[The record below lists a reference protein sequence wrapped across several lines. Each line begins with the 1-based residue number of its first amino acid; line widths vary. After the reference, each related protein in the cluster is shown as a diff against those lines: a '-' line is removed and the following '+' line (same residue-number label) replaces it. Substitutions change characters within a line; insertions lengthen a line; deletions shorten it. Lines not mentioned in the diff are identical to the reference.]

1 LLKIVSKISYKLSI
15 NAIYVLFSIVAD
27 QLLSPVEFGKFS
39 ILLALQILI
48 FNFVDIFNFKYLL
61 GEFSSPLRKIQ
72 LKKFFSFKLLW
83 GWLFIG
89 LLTCLYIF
97 YNISFFIV
105 IILFLINYLQL
116 LSSTLATYI
125 FSNEND
131 SKLLVSNGL
140 GFIMSALYISI
151 FYFIEKSF
159 SLEVLFIAILI
170 YRVSELFYLY
180 FIGFSGLKLRI
191 SHIDT
196 SIKKKDFKK
205 SFSFYLQIIVSIGGA
220 KLTIIYLPLILSY
233 NDISIIATYEYVV
246 AIPLFFLSVL
256 TMSTYSKLVHNQ
268 SMLIANIKK
277 YQLFIRKYYLKASL
291 VIVFFIIIQTL
302 YIVYDKQSLYPYI
315 GFLIIHDILLVA
327 TSIQGYILFFWKMNK
342 IVIILSFMV
351 LFIKNILI
359 LIFITSYGLYG
370 FFIASLIVE
379 LVVLVYIHI
388 KVSQKVKILSNDSKG
403 SAK

>member
-1 LLKIVSKISYKLSI
+1 MLKIVSKISYKLSI